1 MGAGEEGISAVRIG
15 MVLTLFAAVIV
26 IVVYNVIWGQ
36 NIARDFIGQADRAQT
51 QSINRYFQET
61 LVPEGA
67 EMPTS
72 GAYSLIEYNLNDVDN
87 VTFSTTSTKADD
99 INQINSINRKDI
111 DKKLYW
117 LRTNLYG
124 KCIVKATPNG
134 EGYNLT
140 VRFTGYSN

>member
-15 MVLTLFAAVIV
+15 MALTLFAAVIV
-26 IVVYNVIWGQ
+26 FVVYNVIWGQ

-51 QSINRYFQET
+51 QSMNKYFQEA

-72 GAYSLIEYNLNDVDN
+72 GAYSLIEYNLDDVDN
-87 VTFSTTSTKADD
+87 VTFSTVSTKANDL
-99 INQINSINRKDI
+99 NEINSVNRKDI
-111 DKKLYW
+111 DEKLYW
-117 LRTNLYG
+117 MRTNLYG

-140 VRFTGYSN
+140 VQLIGYTN